1 MAEVENLARELGWED
16 SWMEPQIS
24 PTRQVQDAMTTM
36 LNSQRDAMREEMAN
50 LLRGQAVLTNSAR
63 SSGTQMAEAAT
74 PKATTNP
81 PPAPATAPV
90 TGPILA
96 AAEGVLEAVTPKA
109 KAAEGVLEA
118 VTPKAKANPR
128 PAPATAP
135 VTTPIPAAAAAI
147 VEAADHGND
156 GDAVHGNDG
165 DVGHGNDG
173 DATDDGADG
182 GVSGAPSSAEDVE

>member
-1 MAEVENLARELGWED
+1 
-16 SWMEPQIS
+16 MEPQIS

-109 KAAEGVLEA
+109 KA
-118 VTPKAKANPR
+118 NPR